1 MLRHFA
7 RLAASALAVVAL
19 AACADD
25 PQGPFAVTGSGTIAG
40 RVFFDADN
48 NGRFTPIGGD
58 TALAGLTVQLRERA
72 SGDIIATTTS
82 GADGS
87 FSFADVPAG
96 THDVFIVNST
106 GNLTFCVNPA
116 SASVFL
122 GEQAFVSVSG
132 KRGCVVTIEAAE
144 KQAQG
149 STVTVTGVVTV
160 RKGSLQSTN
169 TYIQDNTGGIQ
180 IFRLPGS
187 LILEEGDSIEVTGT
201 LSNFNTELQID
212 NPQVAPNIKRVALIV
227 PKQVTAGAIGALI
240 PTSPDVG
247 RLVVV
252 RRARIGSTFT
262 TSNTNSTITDASG
275 SAVFRL
281 DGAAGSAIPY
291 TMFADGTKCYD
302 VTGVVGIFANA
313 AQLKPRKLAD
323 VVEVPC
329 AP

>member
-58 TALAGLTVQLRERA
+58 TALAGLTVQLRQRA
-72 SGDIIATTTS
+72 SSVIIASTTS

-96 THDVFIVNST
+96 THDVFVVNNT
-106 GNLTFCVNPA
+106 GTLSFCVNP
-116 SASVFL
+116 SRASVFL
-122 GEQAFVSVSG
+122 GEQAFVSVTG
-132 KRGCVVTIEAAE
+132 KRGCVVTIDAAE

-149 STVTVTGVVTV
+149 SPVTVTGVVTV
-160 RKGSLQSTN
+160 RQGTFRGDN
-169 TYIQDNTGGIQ
+169 TYIQDNSGGIQ
-180 IFRLPGS
+180 VFGLVTS
-187 LILEEGDSIEVTGT
+187 LNLQEGDSIEVSGT
-201 LSNFNTELQID
+201 LGLFRTEIQIVS
-212 NPQVAPNIKRVALIV
+212 PQVAPNIKRVAPIV
-227 PKQVTAGAIGALI
+227 PKQVTAGALGALT

-252 RRARIGSTFT
+252 RRATVGTTFT
-262 TSNTNSTITDASG
+262 SNNSTITDASG
-275 SAVFRL
+275 SAVLRL
-281 DGAAGSAIPY
+281 DGAVASAIP
-291 TMFADGTKCYD
+291 TSTFVAGRCYD
-302 VTGVVGIFANA
+302 VTGVVGIFDNA